1 MSDLSGAAKASLE
14 AVRRS
19 DGKFGTQPHSNPGQL
34 SDRLAGAASRSD
46 DRVVE
51 PCRKCAG
58 TGRIEAFSGIANGVC
73 FACGGGGTRS
83 ILKSSIKARQ
93 RRDAQRRAEN
103 AAQAEKARQVGE
115 VRYAEAVEMFSD
127 TPDVVAALET
137 HGETWEPGHVQA
149 WESYRLVA
157 ERGWTPEKAVAEW
170 KYATDREPR
179 DWRPNR
185 RRGVCRTCG
194 AKVTR
199 GAGVQGETRNQIW
212 TYCTGCAAEA

>member
-1 MSDLSGAAKASLE
+1 MSDLSGAAKANLE
-14 AVRRS
+14 SARRS
-19 DGKFGTQPHSNPGQL
+19 DGKFGSQPHSNPGQL
-34 SDRLAGAASRSD
+34 SGLTSAAGRSD

-103 AAQAEKARQVGE
+103 AAQAEKARQAGE

-127 TPDVVAALET
+127 EPDLVAALET
-137 HGETWEPGHVQA
+137 HGETWEPEHVQA
-149 WESYRLVA
+149 WEA
-157 ERGWTPEKAVAEW
+157 
-170 KYATDREPR
+170 
-179 DWRPNR
+179 
-185 RRGVCRTCG
+185 
-194 AKVTR
+194 
-199 GAGVQGETRNQIW
+199 
-212 TYCTGCAAEA
+212 